1 MRRAYNISVAST
13 NKKGENEKMQVSKK
27 LYTTLII
34 AILTISILTAAI
46 PMVSAEITAPPT
58 LDIATGPVG
67 TDVVVTGAAGT
78 ASPFS
83 TVKAYWDSLAGKVLG
98 TTSALSTGAYEM
110 EVTIPPAV
118 NGDHFIVVN
127 DGETE
132 SAGALFTVTGQL
144 IVDPERALP
153 GDTIAVTGH
162 GLAANSDVTLTF
174 DSTTLLTPVSVP
186 LTAPAITT
194 NATGSFS
201 ASIVVPTSIAPADF
215 DTYTLTAEDEDLNT
229 ASATIVIDYN
239 IVLTPDLGPTGI
251 TITVAGRIEANVA
264 YDITFNAAPIAS
276 GTTSATGAYSAT
288 YTIPGVLS
296 TGFYPVTIVW
306 ETVNSRSA
314 TFEVTPSPTIALSVG
329 TGIAGDVVTVT
340 GSGFS
345 AKANITLYFGTTV
358 VNSTA
363 MNAAFGPTTS
373 GGALPANLKFVVPTL
388 TPAVYAVK
396 IVDQYSAAS
405 TVVYFTISPTP
416 VTAITLRGTSYYP
429 GDTISFNIY
438 TTDGFTSG
446 PDVTIRDPTGATWWT
461 GTWPLTASGPSWSVL
476 YQDQLF
482 GVDEHALLPADAPL
496 GTWNWTIAYTGTTTG
511 AKTATGLFSV
521 AALPTMQ
528 TVLDALDDMEAT
540 IQGLITTS
548 NGQIT
553 ALINTKSGQI
563 MTSLDAI
570 SAKLQGIEDMGII
583 IATDVGELKTDLANL
598 DLSVLNALGVD
609 ITAIKG
615 DVATIKTNIGTV
627 NTKVTN
633 LDPVIGAIAGQNAEI
648 QTTLGTLDGKIVAVD
663 GKVAT
668 VQTSVGTLQAD
679 IAGVSGDVSDVS
691 DNLPVDMTAVWI
703 AVVLSLVAAIAAIFA
718 VITIRQKIAG

>member
-1 MRRAYNISVAST
+1 
-13 NKKGENEKMQVSKK
+13 MQISKK

-34 AILTISILTAAI
+34 AILTASILTAAI
-46 PMVSAEITAPPT
+46 PMVSAEISAPPT
-58 LDIATGPVG
+58 LDIIIGPVG

-83 TVKAYWDSLAGKVLG
+83 TVTAYWDSLAGQVLG
-98 TTSALSTGAYEM
+98 STSALSTGAYEM

-132 SAGALFTVTGQL
+132 SAGAVFTVTGQL
-144 IVDPERALP
+144 MVDPEEALP
-153 GDTIAVTGH
+153 GDTLAVTGH

-174 DSTTLLTPVSVP
+174 DSTTLGTPVSIT

-194 NATGSFS
+194 NGTGSFS

-229 ASATIVIDYN
+229 ASATVVIDYN

-251 TITVAGRIEANVA
+251 TVTISGRIEANVV

-314 TFEVTPSPTIALSVG
+314 TFEVTPSPTIALGAADGV
-329 TGIAGDVVTVT
+329 AGDVVTIT

-345 AKANITLYFGTTV
+345 SNANITLYFGTTV

-363 MNAAFGPTTS
+363 MDDNFGPTTTA
-373 GGALPANLKFVVPTL
+373 GALPAGLEFGVPTL

-396 IVDQYSAAS
+396 VVDQYGASS
-405 TVVYFTISPTP
+405 TVVYFTIAATP
-416 VTAITLRGTSYYP
+416 VTTITLRGTSYYP
-429 GDTISFNIY
+429 GDTISFNIF
-438 TTDGFTSG
+438 TTDGFTAG

-482 GVDEHALLPADAPL
+482 GVDEHAMLPADAPL
-496 GTWNWTIAYTGTTTG
+496 GTWNWTIAYTGTSAG
-511 AKTATGLFSV
+511 AQTATGLFSV
-521 AALPTMQ
+521 VAMPSMQ
-528 TVLDALDDMEAT
+528 TVLDTLSEMEAT
-540 IQGLITTS
+540 VQSLFTT
-548 NGQIT
+548 NTGQIT

-563 MTSLDAI
+563 MTSLDAL
-570 SAKLQGIEDMGII
+570 SPKLQGIEDTVVI
-583 IATDVGELKTDLANL
+583 IATMLGEVQMDIADL
-598 DLSVLNALGVD
+598 DLSALNTLGVD
-609 ITAIKG
+609 ITSIKN
-615 DVATIKTNIGTV
+615 DVATVRTNIGTV
-627 NTKVTN
+627 QTAVSN

-648 QTTLGTLDGKIVAVD
+648 QTALGTLDGKIVAVD

-679 IAGVSGDVSDVS
+679 ITDVGG
-691 DNLPVDMTAVWI
+691 NLPVDMTPVWI
-703 AVVLSLVAAIAAIFA
+703 AVVLSLIAAIAAIFA

>member
-1 MRRAYNISVAST
+1 
-13 NKKGENEKMQVSKK
+13 MQISKK

-34 AILTISILTAAI
+34 AILTVSILTAAI

-83 TVKAYWDSLAGKVLG
+83 TVKAYWDSLAGTVLG

-144 IVDPERALP
+144 IVDPEEALP
-153 GDTIAVTGH
+153 GDTLAVTGH

-174 DSTTLLTPVSVP
+174 DSTTLLTPVSVT

-194 NATGSFS
+194 NGTGSFS

-229 ASATIVIDYN
+229 ASATVVIDYN
-239 IVLTPDLGPTGI
+239 IILTPDLGPTGI
-251 TITVAGRIEANVA
+251 TITISGRIEASVA
-264 YDITFNAAPIAS
+264 YDITFNAAPISA
-276 GTTSATGAYSAT
+276 GTTTSDGSYSAT

-306 ETVNSRSA
+306 DTVNSRSA
-314 TFEVTPSPTIALSVG
+314 TFEVTPSPTITLGAA
-329 TGIAGDVVTVT
+329 TGIATDIVTVT

-345 AKANITLYFGTTV
+345 ASANITLSFGTTV

-363 MNAAFGPTTS
+363 MNSAFGPTTTA
-373 GGALPANLKFVVPTL
+373 GALPAGLTFVVPTL

-396 IVDQYSAAS
+396 VADQYGAAS

-416 VTAITLRGTSYYP
+416 VTTITLRGTTYYP
-429 GDTISFNIY
+429 GDTISFNIF
-438 TTDGFTSG
+438 TTDGFTAG

-461 GTWPLTASGPSWSVL
+461 GTWPMTASGPSWSVL

-482 GVDEHALLPADAPL
+482 GVDEHAMLPADAPL

-511 AKTATGLFSV
+511 ANTATGLFTV
-521 AALPTMQ
+521 AALPNMQ
-528 TVLDALDDMEAT
+528 TVLDALAEMKAQVE
-540 IQGLITTS
+540 GVITTS
-548 NGQIT
+548 TGQIT

-563 MTSLDAI
+563 MTDLSALDP
-570 SAKLQGIEDMGII
+570 KLQGIEDTVII
-583 IATDVGELKTDLANL
+583 IATMLGEVQMDIADL
-598 DLSVLNALGVD
+598 DLSALNTLGVD
-609 ITAIKG
+609 ITSIKN
-615 DVATIKTNIGTV
+615 DVATVRTNIGTV
-627 NTKVTN
+627 QTAVSN
-633 LDPVIGAIAGQNAEI
+633 LDPVIGALAGQNAEI

-679 IAGVSGDVSDVS
+679 ISDVGA
-691 DNLPVDMTAVWI
+691 DLPVDMTAVWI